1 MRAIIE
7 TDVTSAAQPASPA
20 AASEW
25 ETDLFLTSV
34 VGAILLAIF
43 LIFGQ

>member
-7 TDVTSAAQPASPA
+7 TDVTSAAQPALPA
-20 AASEW
+20 TVSEW

-34 VGAILLAIF
+34 VGAISWRF
-43 LIFGQ
+43 F